1 MEKRHTHHQFITAGG
16 TAVRPK
22 YTTRHLA
29 ALDFLLHI
37 PMKNEEVI
45 RRNGIIIASNLR
57 NLEENDENQNNFV
70 DLQEEDESKRSNQ
83 PSSYPA
89 YPSVD
94 IAASPYADY
103 AGKKLQGPHC
113 FTVRVP
119 NYFRHNLQKL
129 TEQGAI
135 VRQWED
141 SLLGKSPYSSDAV
154 NTAEKSVLSS
164 RMYFSRTH
172 GYPMAVCSVVKYDA
186 GEEKARLEKMK
197 AEVISCI
204 LTN

>member
-1 MEKRHTHHQFITAGG
+1 M
-16 TAVRPK
+16 
-22 YTTRHLA
+22 
-29 ALDFLLHI
+29 
-37 PMKNEEVI
+37 
-45 RRNGIIIASNLR
+45 
-57 NLEENDENQNNFV
+57 EENDENQNNIAE
-70 DLQEEDESKRSNQ
+70 LQEEDESKRTNQ
-83 PSSYPA
+83 AA
-89 YPSVD
+89 YPSVE
-94 IAASPYADY
+94 ITASPYADY

-129 TEQGAI
+129 TEQGAL

-141 SLLGKSPYSSDAV
+141 SLLGKSPYSSDALS
-154 NTAEKSVLSS
+154 TAEKSVLSS

-197 AEVISCI
+197 AEVTWIFICSI
-204 LTN
+204 YIYMDEHI